1 MAADAIEL
9 TVPGPHGDRSVRISS
24 PSRVIWPEAGITKRE
39 LAEYLVAVGDA
50 FVAANGDRPISL
62 QRFPGGVDGE
72 QFFSKNPPKGAPEW
86 VRSVPVTYPSGRSHP
101 QLVVDEPA
109 TAVWAAQ
116 MNTIVFHPW
125 ASRAGDSD
133 NPDQLRID
141 LDPQPG
147 TGFAEA
153 VPVALAL
160 RELLAEVDLTAYVK
174 TSGSRGI
181 HVFAPIEA
189 EHEFLDV
196 RHAVIALGRELERRM
211 PDEVTTK
218 WWKEERGDR
227 IFIDYNQA
235 NRDRTMAGAYSPRP
249 LPAATVSCPIEWD
262 EIETTDPGST
272 PSARCPRGSPT
283 GGDPWATCT
292 ITRAASTPCSSGG
305 SATST
310 MGSASCRS
318 RPTSRRCPV
327 SRCACSP
334 VARGRTDR
342 GSSVERDDLIVGR
355 YADKRGR
362 SAGVDLGD
370 RLGECAQRR
379 RGRAAIRCSPAPRR
393 AEQLRDRYRRLH
405 EYVERRRD
413 LVRQRR
419 DGRGGHRA
427 GHEHPVA
434 PAAR

>member
-9 TVPGPHGDRSVRISS
+9 TVPGPHGDRSVRVSS
-24 PSRVIWPEAGITKRE
+24 PSRVIWPEAGITKRD

-50 FVAANGDRPISL
+50 FVSANGDRPISL

-101 QLVVDEPA
+101 QLVIDEPA

-125 ASRAGDSD
+125 ASRAEQSD

-147 TGFAEA
+147 TGFSEA

-160 RELLAEVDLTAYVK
+160 RELLAEVDLTAFVK

-181 HVFAPIEA
+181 HVFAPIEPD
-189 EHEFLDV
+189 HEFLDV

-249 LPAATVSCPIEWD
+249 LPTATVSCPLEWD
-262 EIETTDPGST
+262 ELEAADPAEHT
-272 PSARCPRGSPT
+272 IRTLPARLAER
-283 GGDPWATCT
+283 GDPWA
-292 ITRAASTPCSSGG
+292 A
-305 SATST
+305 
-310 MGSASCRS
+310 M
-318 RPTSRRCPV
+318 
-327 SRCACSP
+327 
-334 VARGRTDR
+334 
-342 GSSVERDDLIVGR
+342 
-355 YADKRGR
+355 
-362 SAGVDLGD
+362 
-370 RLGECAQRR
+370 
-379 RGRAAIRCSPAPRR
+379 
-393 AEQLRDRYRRLH
+393 
-405 EYVERRRD
+405 
-413 LVRQRR
+413 
-419 DGRGGHRA
+419 
-427 GHEHPVA
+427 HEHPGRIDTLLEWWGRDLDAGLGELPFPPDFPKMPGEPMRVQPSRA
-434 PAAR
+434 KKD